1 MVQKV
6 SVAPSQSLLKQGSI
20 EKRRGEV
27 SAVFGFKEGEVLGP
41 RDSALEDELSEE
53 EQEELLELVPS
64 EYHGFLHIFN
74 PKVGGETCNGTG
86 NTTTRSQVGS
96 NSMDVSWN
104 SRGSGA
110 NGSCLLYNRCSQ
122 RMILKNQQKYPSNS
136 DLSLSPSTSSRQT
149 RASTLAILPDVDP
162 ELLMR
167 KTKRMRITSEAASS
181 QPPLVDASRR
191 ALDTIKEKYQSG
203 PSREAQSL
211 LDDHVI
217 EQYFDFEGGAGPSAT
232 GENLSPAKS
241 VDSEHPTVVENENS
255 PGKQPTGPPSEA
267 SDELVEVP
275 EELGDIFHAP
285 RKVTVNQELVK
296 LLEDRKDSEIA
307 TLWASMTF
315 PSVRLALKNEALDRF
330 RETNAIKPTV
340 KWFKN
345 ALDRLAQGWR
355 LRNKN
360 GAVVRLE
367 GELCTDCQ
375 RRLDGG
381 EDFRVGCIGPR
392 YFKMFGADV
401 ERGVT
406 TAYFGVVT
414 LTRVLIY

>member
-1 MVQKV
+1 M
-6 SVAPSQSLLKQGSI
+6 S
-20 EKRRGEV
+20 KR
-27 SAVFGFKEGEVLGP
+27 
-41 RDSALEDELSEE
+41 
-53 EQEELLELVPS
+53 
-64 EYHGFLHIFN
+64 
-74 PKVGGETCNGTG
+74 T
-86 NTTTRSQVGS
+86 
-96 NSMDVSWN
+96 
-104 SRGSGA
+104 
-110 NGSCLLYNRCSQ
+110 
-122 RMILKNQQKYPSNS
+122 
-136 DLSLSPSTSSRQT
+136 LSPSTSSRQT

-296 LLEDRKDSEIA
+296 LLEDRKDSEIGENS
-307 TLWASMTF
+307 TEFCSLLTS
-315 PSVRLALKNEALDRF
+315 LDRF

-381 EDFRVGCIGPR
+381 EDFRVGCIGPLGGVCGECSAKGTSKCSVKTNNPESKFR
-392 YFKMFGADV
+392 YCCGSKNGHFQGYFCPGARALCGFGP
-401 ERGVT
+401 
-406 TAYFGVVT
+406 
-414 LTRVLIY
+414 LSIPSCP

>member
-1 MVQKV
+1 M
-6 SVAPSQSLLKQGSI
+6 A
-20 EKRRGEV
+20 KRT
-27 SAVFGFKEGEVLGP
+27 
-41 RDSALEDELSEE
+41 LS
-53 EQEELLELVPS
+53 S
-64 EYHGFLHIFN
+64 
-74 PKVGGETCNGTG
+74 
-86 NTTTRSQVGS
+86 
-96 NSMDVSWN
+96 
-104 SRGSGA
+104 
-110 NGSCLLYNRCSQ
+110 
-122 RMILKNQQKYPSNS
+122 
-136 DLSLSPSTSSRQT
+136 STPSRQT
-149 RASTLAILPDVDP
+149 RASTLATLPDVDP

-167 KTKRMRITSEAASS
+167 QTKRMRITSQSASS
-181 QPPLVDASRR
+181 QPPLVDVSRR

-203 PSREAQSL
+203 PSREPQSF
-211 LDDHVI
+211 LDDQVI
-217 EQYFDFEGGAGPSAT
+217 EQYFDFEGGAGPSVT

-241 VDSEHPTVVENENS
+241 VESEHPTVVENENS

-340 KWFKN
+340 KWFRN
-345 ALDRLAQGWR
+345 ALDLLAQGWR

-367 GELCTDCQ
+367 GYRCGSKNGHFQGYFCPGARALC
-375 RRLDGG
+375 G
-381 EDFRVGCIGPR
+381 FGP
-392 YFKMFGADV
+392 
-401 ERGVT
+401 
-406 TAYFGVVT
+406 
-414 LTRVLIY
+414 LSIPSCP

>member
-1 MVQKV
+1 M
-6 SVAPSQSLLKQGSI
+6 S
-20 EKRRGEV
+20 KRT
-27 SAVFGFKEGEVLGP
+27 
-41 RDSALEDELSEE
+41 LS
-53 EQEELLELVPS
+53 S
-64 EYHGFLHIFN
+64 
-74 PKVGGETCNGTG
+74 
-86 NTTTRSQVGS
+86 
-96 NSMDVSWN
+96 
-104 SRGSGA
+104 
-110 NGSCLLYNRCSQ
+110 
-122 RMILKNQQKYPSNS
+122 
-136 DLSLSPSTSSRQT
+136 STPSRQT
-149 RASTLAILPDVDP
+149 RASTLATLPDVDP

-167 KTKRMRITSEAASS
+167 QTKRMRITSQAASS

-217 EQYFDFEGGAGPSAT
+217 EQYFDFAGGAGPSAT

-241 VDSEHPTVVENENS
+241 VESEHPTVVENANS

-275 EELGDIFHAP
+275 DELGDIFHAP
-285 RKVTVNQELVK
+285 RKVTVNKELVK
-296 LLEDRKDSEIA
+296 LLEDRKDSEIGENS
-307 TLWASMTF
+307 TEFCSLLTS
-315 PSVRLALKNEALDRF
+315 LDRF

-381 EDFRVGCIGPR
+381 ENFRVGCIGPR
-392 YFKMFGADV
+392 YFKMFGEDQQP
-401 ERGVT
+401 
-406 TAYFGVVT
+406 
-414 LTRVLIY
+414 

>member
-1 MVQKV
+1 M
-6 SVAPSQSLLKQGSI
+6 S
-20 EKRRGEV
+20 KRT
-27 SAVFGFKEGEVLGP
+27 
-41 RDSALEDELSEE
+41 LS
-53 EQEELLELVPS
+53 S
-64 EYHGFLHIFN
+64 
-74 PKVGGETCNGTG
+74 
-86 NTTTRSQVGS
+86 
-96 NSMDVSWN
+96 
-104 SRGSGA
+104 
-110 NGSCLLYNRCSQ
+110 
-122 RMILKNQQKYPSNS
+122 
-136 DLSLSPSTSSRQT
+136 STPSRQT
-149 RASTLAILPDVDP
+149 RASTLATLPDVDP

-167 KTKRMRITSEAASS
+167 QTKRMRITSQAASS

-203 PSREAQSL
+203 PSREPQSF
-211 LDDHVI
+211 LDDQVI
-217 EQYFDFEGGAGPSAT
+217 EQYFDFEGGAGPSVT

-241 VDSEHPTVVENENS
+241 VESEHPTVVENENS

-296 LLEDRKDSEIA
+296 LLEDQKDSEIA

-381 EDFRVGCIGPR
+381 ENFRVGCIGPR
-392 YFKMFGADV
+392 YRCGSKNGHFQGYFCPGARALCGFGP
-401 ERGVT
+401 
-406 TAYFGVVT
+406 
-414 LTRVLIY
+414 LSIPSCP

>member
-1 MVQKV
+1 M
-6 SVAPSQSLLKQGSI
+6 S
-20 EKRRGEV
+20 KR
-27 SAVFGFKEGEVLGP
+27 
-41 RDSALEDELSEE
+41 
-53 EQEELLELVPS
+53 
-64 EYHGFLHIFN
+64 
-74 PKVGGETCNGTG
+74 T
-86 NTTTRSQVGS
+86 
-96 NSMDVSWN
+96 
-104 SRGSGA
+104 
-110 NGSCLLYNRCSQ
+110 
-122 RMILKNQQKYPSNS
+122 
-136 DLSLSPSTSSRQT
+136 LSPSTSSRQT

-255 PGKQPTGPPSEA
+255 P
-267 SDELVEVP
+267 
-275 EELGDIFHAP
+275 
-285 RKVTVNQELVK
+285 
-296 LLEDRKDSEIA
+296 A

-345 ALDRLAQGWR
+345 A
-355 LRNKN
+355 
-360 GAVVRLE
+360 
-367 GELCTDCQ
+367 
-375 RRLDGG
+375 
-381 EDFRVGCIGPR
+381 
-392 YFKMFGADV
+392 
-401 ERGVT
+401 
-406 TAYFGVVT
+406 
-414 LTRVLIY
+414 

>member
-1 MVQKV
+1 M
-6 SVAPSQSLLKQGSI
+6 S
-20 EKRRGEV
+20 KRT
-27 SAVFGFKEGEVLGP
+27 
-41 RDSALEDELSEE
+41 LS
-53 EQEELLELVPS
+53 S
-64 EYHGFLHIFN
+64 
-74 PKVGGETCNGTG
+74 
-86 NTTTRSQVGS
+86 
-96 NSMDVSWN
+96 
-104 SRGSGA
+104 
-110 NGSCLLYNRCSQ
+110 
-122 RMILKNQQKYPSNS
+122 
-136 DLSLSPSTSSRQT
+136 STPSRQT
-149 RASTLAILPDVDP
+149 RASTLATLPDVDP

-167 KTKRMRITSEAASS
+167 QTKRMRITSQAASS

-203 PSREAQSL
+203 PSREAQSF

-241 VDSEHPTVVENENS
+241 VESEHPTVVENANS
-255 PGKQPTGPPSEA
+255 PGKQLTGPPSEA

-275 EELGDIFHAP
+275 DELGGIFHAP
-285 RKVTVNQELVK
+285 RKVPVNKELVK

-307 TLWASMTF
+307 TLWAGMTF
-315 PSVRLALKNEALDRF
+315 SSVRLALKNEALGRF

-381 EDFRVGCIGPR
+381 EDFRVGCIGPLGGVCGECSAKGTSKCSVKTNNPESKFR
-392 YFKMFGADV
+392 EVPVYFLRTWSMLM
-401 ERGVT
+401 
-406 TAYFGVVT
+406 Y
-414 LTRVLIY
+414 RVSLWEQELSLPRLPLYWSTNFVRLRSVIDPFLPMTNPPV

>member
-1 MVQKV
+1 M
-6 SVAPSQSLLKQGSI
+6 S
-20 EKRRGEV
+20 KR
-27 SAVFGFKEGEVLGP
+27 
-41 RDSALEDELSEE
+41 
-53 EQEELLELVPS
+53 
-64 EYHGFLHIFN
+64 
-74 PKVGGETCNGTG
+74 T
-86 NTTTRSQVGS
+86 
-96 NSMDVSWN
+96 
-104 SRGSGA
+104 
-110 NGSCLLYNRCSQ
+110 
-122 RMILKNQQKYPSNS
+122 
-136 DLSLSPSTSSRQT
+136 LSPSTSSRQT
-149 RASTLAILPDVDP
+149 RASTQAILPDVDP

-167 KTKRMRITSEAASS
+167 QTKRMRITPQIPGTTQTST
-181 QPPLVDASRR
+181 VDASRR
-191 ALDTIKEKYQSG
+191 ALDTIKDRYQSG
-203 PSREAQSL
+203 PSRDQQSSH
-211 LDDHVI
+211 LDDQVI

-392 YFKMFGADV
+392 YCCGSKNGHFQGYFCPGARALCGFGP
-401 ERGVT
+401 
-406 TAYFGVVT
+406 
-414 LTRVLIY
+414 LSIPSCP